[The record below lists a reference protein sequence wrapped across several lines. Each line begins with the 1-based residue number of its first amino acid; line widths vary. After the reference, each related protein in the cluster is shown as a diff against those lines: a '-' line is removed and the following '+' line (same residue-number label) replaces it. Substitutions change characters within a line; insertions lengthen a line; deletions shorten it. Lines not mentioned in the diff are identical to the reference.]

1 MIIDGFLVLVYA
13 MVFYYY
19 KHLVD
24 LYFKNKKID
33 NKKEIPPEQESIAV
47 PNESIVY
54 IDREEEV

>member
-33 NKKEIPPEQESIAV
+33 NKKEIKEPRRVI
-47 PNESIVY
+47 I
-54 IDREEEV
+54 IDI